1 LPNLLNYN
9 RMQKTFEA
17 VYENGVLRPLE
28 TLRLPNNLHVTV
40 TIADL
45 AANGHDLADY
55 FSPDE
60 WETAA
65 HDPISLEEVRK
76 ALSSIPGSLSD
87 TVVASREDR

>member
-1 LPNLLNYN
+1 
-9 RMQKTFEA
+9 MQKTFEA

-28 TLRLPNNLHVTV
+28 TLRLPNNLHVTM

-45 AANGHDLADY
+45 AANRQDLADY

-65 HDPISLEEVRK
+65 HDPINLEEVR
-76 ALSSIPGSLSD
+76 
-87 TVVASREDR
+87 